1 MPSASS
7 GRATAYAP
15 ALSGHQRSSA
25 VIRGHQRTSEV
36 IRATVY
42 ATALSGTQRQIRDIS
57 SGTFQGHFRD
67 NQRQFGRRSQG
78 RFRAIGGN
86 EPQSRSVQ

>member
-15 ALSGHQRSSA
+15 DEGGHQRSSEVIILRPSDGVRTCTQRSLA
-25 VIRGHQRTSEV
+25 VIRGDQRSSE
-36 IRATVY
+36 RK
-42 ATALSGTQRQIRDIS
+42 

-67 NQRQFGRRSQG
+67 FVISPGACSEDQ
-78 RFRAIGGN
+78 
-86 EPQSRSVQ
+86 